1 MVSSTRK
8 DNNVLIEI
16 NDLAFKYNKKQRQFD
31 IQIKEIELPKNEII
45 SLLGPSGS
53 GKTTLL
59 NLLLG
64 YLKPNKGIISIE
76 GDPKMSE
83 IAYIMQENSVYENVT
98 VFNNVFLS
106 AKNSEKW
113 KNIVRKNF
121 LDSYFSNITDTKLIK
136 IYNEYLDAAGDN
148 KKSNFIKRI
157 KYFKLIWCLFWN
169 KKNKNKFKFLN
180 AIKLKTLFKSELKQI
195 ARKLGI
201 EKLLDRNVNELS
213 GGQKQRV
220 AFAKGIIKRTS
231 LVLMDEPFSA
241 LDAKIKESTID
252 WLINIKKEF
261 NLSIILVTHDQHDAI
276 KISDKIILMD
286 KGEIQQF
293 SNASQMYENPA
304 NLFVAKFIGSPE
316 INFIKQENN
325 ISSYI
330 RPYKISLKKDDNGSY
345 QIISKK
351 NFGDLSHYDIQTDN
365 DRIWKVVLS
374 NDDFEIGQK
383 VCLDYSDTDILF
395 FDEKGDRVYE
405 KN

>member
-1 MVSSTRK
+1 MDNSARK
-8 DNNVLIEI
+8 DDNVLIKI
-16 NDLAFKYNKKQRQFD
+16 DDLAFKYNKKQQQFD
-31 IQIKEIELPKNEII
+31 IQIKELKLPKNEII

-64 YLKPNKGIISIE
+64 YLKPSKGTISID
-76 GDPKMSE
+76 GDPKMNE
-83 IAYIMQENSVYENVT
+83 IAYIMQENSVYENVS

-121 LDSYFSNITDTKLIK
+121 LDNYFSNITATKLIK
-136 IYNEYLDAAGDN
+136 IYNEYLDAVSDS
-148 KKSNFIKRI
+148 KKSNFIKKL
-157 KYFKLIWCLFWN
+157 KYFKLIWFLFWN
-169 KKNKNKFKFLN
+169 KNNKSKFKFLN
-180 AIKLKTLFKSELKQI
+180 SIRLKTLFKSELEQI
-195 ARKLGI
+195 AQKLGI
-201 EKLLDRNVNELS
+201 EKLLNRNVNELS

-220 AFAKGIIKRTS
+220 AFAKGIIKRTA

-286 KGEIQQF
+286 KGEVQQF
-293 SNASQMYENPA
+293 SNVSQMYENPA

-316 INFIKQENN
+316 INFVKQEND
-325 ISSYI
+325 ISYYI
-330 RPYKISLKKDDNGSY
+330 RPYKIHLKKDDNSPY

-351 NFGDLSHYDIQTDN
+351 NFGDLTHYDIKASN
-365 DRIWKVVLS
+365 DEVWKVVLN

-383 VCLDYSDTDILF
+383 VCLDYSDSDILL
-395 FDEKGDRVYE
+395 FDEKGNRVYE
-405 KN
+405 KK